1 MNTVA
6 WTFTLDWN
14 DLVSEKFDFDIVES
28 LSDSWNKTIYFF
40 GETEC
45 KSSDDFLQESKNIL
59 WDIVSYD
66 ISISSED
73 NILLTP
79 FDYDE
84 WIYEL
89 SSFEWEQV
97 NFWEI
102 KKRFIDSPDVSS
114 IRECEVSKRF
124 WNRII
129 RVDFIY

>member
-1 MNTVA
+1 MNTIA
-6 WTFTLDWN
+6 WTITLDWN

-45 KSSDDFLQESKNIL
+45 ENSSDFLQESKGIL
-59 WDIVSYD
+59 GWIVSYD

-84 WIYEL
+84 WIYEV
-89 SSFEWEQV
+89 SSFEWEQI